1 MLGPSN
7 DRKLIGANGAPV
19 EDDVNIQTVGPRGPA
34 PLQDVWLI
42 AK

>member
-1 MLGPSN
+1 MLGRSN

-19 EDDVNIQTVGPRGPA
+19 EDDVNIQTVDPRGPA
-34 PLQDVWLI
+34 PLQDAWLI

>member
-1 MLGPSN
+1 MLGRSN

-34 PLQDVWLI
+34 PLQ
-42 AK
+42 ASG

>member
-1 MLGPSN
+1 MLGPLN

-19 EDDVNIQTVGPRGPA
+19 EDDVKIQTIGPRGPA

>member
-1 MLGPSN
+1 MLDRSN

-34 PLQDVWLI
+34 LLQDVWLI

>member
-1 MLGPSN
+1 MLNRSN

-19 EDDVNIQTVGPRGPA
+19 EDDVNIQTVGPRGHA
-34 PLQDVWLI
+34 PLQDAWLI